1 MPRMAE
7 TSVQTR
13 ILCFGRLAEMLG
25 REREIDIPESGC
37 TVAELRER
45 LQQEAEGLVG
55 LLAGNLVVAIDQ
67 AIATDDATIM
77 PGQEIAVFSPLS
89 GG

>member
-1 MPRMAE
+1 MSE

-25 REREIDIPESGC
+25 REREIGIPESGC
-37 TVAELRER
+37 TVAELRAR

-55 LLAGNLVVAIDQ
+55 MLAGNLVVAIDQ
-67 AIATDDATIM
+67 AIAADDANVM

>member
-1 MPRMAE
+1 VIP
-7 TSVQTR
+7 TR

-25 REREIDIPESGC
+25 HEREIGVPEGGC
-37 TVAELRER
+37 TVAELRAS

-67 AIATDDATIM
+67 AIASDDANVL